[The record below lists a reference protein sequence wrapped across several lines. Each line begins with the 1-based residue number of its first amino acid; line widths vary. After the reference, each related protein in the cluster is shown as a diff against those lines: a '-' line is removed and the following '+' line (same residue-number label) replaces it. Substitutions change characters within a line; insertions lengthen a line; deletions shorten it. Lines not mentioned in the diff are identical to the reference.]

1 MIELS
6 IEDLELIYWGGL
18 GERILQG
25 GANGAQ
31 IGGSIGAGIG
41 LGVGIAFG
49 SIPAGPAIMVGGTI
63 GALAG
68 SRIGKPEF
76 GTFAGHAIENFDWA
90 WYRRYREIAEPI
102 EREYSGGLP

>member
-1 MIELS
+1 
-6 IEDLELIYWGGL
+6 
-18 GERILQG
+18 
-25 GANGAQ
+25 
-31 IGGSIGAGIG
+31 
-41 LGVGIAFG
+41 
-49 SIPAGPAIMVGGTI
+49 MVGGTI

>member
-1 MIELS
+1 MRVLCVHEMA
-6 IEDLELIYWGGL
+6 WV
-18 GERILQG
+18 
-25 GANGAQ
+25 
-31 IGGSIGAGIG
+31 GGSGNTQQGASLG
-41 LGVGIAFG
+41 LPNNTFSNPPGWGA
-49 SIPAGPAIMVGGTI
+49 TI

-68 SRIGKPEF
+68 SRIGMPEF